1 MDCDI
6 NKNKQYYTNISPN
19 SNKIRLTKTVTF
31 IFSDTQSIL
40 LIQKDP
46 NKTPY
51 FNDLILS
58 ICNKHEYV

>member
-46 NKTPY
+46 N
-51 FNDLILS
+51 
-58 ICNKHEYV
+58 